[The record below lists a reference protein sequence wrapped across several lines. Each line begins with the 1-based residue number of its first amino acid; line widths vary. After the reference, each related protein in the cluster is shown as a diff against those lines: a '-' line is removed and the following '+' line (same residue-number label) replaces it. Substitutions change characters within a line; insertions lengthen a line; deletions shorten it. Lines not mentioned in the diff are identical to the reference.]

1 MNRFIVNIFASKFFR
16 ILSFTLV
23 FIVVIFFSF
32 NKLGVQELNNADEG
46 IYAKISLEMQQTGDY
61 LVPRY
66 GGYPWLEKPPLH
78 LWFNQISFKFFGF
91 NALAIRIIP
100 ALFFVLNCLL
110 LYLWSK
116 KIWNNQSGLLAIIFL
131 TISKLFVTEHI
142 GRTGDFDMALIFFE
156 LMALFSYWHLKTGKK
171 WQWCTFGITVGLAGG
186 FWLKSLMIAPV
197 FLVIFFDWLITNR
210 SQKLLK
216 QLLLSFL
223 LSLIFISPWLVGNYF
238 FLREAFIHDFWQTQ
252 IANRV
257 QASFGNHL
265 RPVWWYLWFLS
276 WSIAPFFYLSILAI
290 INSFRKFKQN
300 SLPLLWF
307 LIILFSFSSVHSK
320 MHWYILPAV
329 IPLLMIL
336 ANFVWDLAKEK
347 LFLKI
352 VSLGLL
358 IIGFYSYIHGK
369 HGYDFHVIKDKYF
382 VIVTIIVFLVS
393 WILVNKKKKVIDG
406 IVTAFIISLIVG
418 GLLINW
424 KYIKS
429 NILQPRPSPFN
440 ELVKNYSGQEVAV
453 YGDLIHNVYIIDLD
467 PSNIFYLKANNINYE
482 VVIDVVE
489 LAQIWK
495 QGKMII
501 TSKQSLIELPP
512 QYSTSK
518 ILNQVGDLVIIKNEH
533 QDSE

>member
-1 MNRFIVNIFASKFFR
+1 MNRFLVNIFTNKLFR
-16 ILSFTLV
+16 IISYILV
-23 FIVVIFFSF
+23 FVLVIFFSF
-32 NKLGVQELNNADEG
+32 NKLGVQELNNSDEG

-78 LWFNQISFKFFGF
+78 LWLNQISLNFFGL

-100 ALFFVLNCLL
+100 AIFFVLNCLL

-156 LMALFSYWHLKTGKK
+156 LVALFSYWHLKNGQK
-171 WQWCTFGITVGLAGG
+171 WQWWTLGMTLGLAGG

-197 FLVIFFDWLITNR
+197 FLIIFFDWLITDR
-210 SQKLLK
+210 SKKLLK

-223 LSLIFISPWLVGNYF
+223 LSIIFISPWLIGNYF
-238 FLREAFIHDFWQTQ
+238 FLREAFIHDFWQSQ

-265 RPVWWYLWFLS
+265 LPAWWYLWFLS
-276 WSIAPFFYLSILAI
+276 WSIAPFFYLGLLAI
-290 INSFRKFKQN
+290 ISSFRKFKQN
-300 SLPLLWF
+300 CLPLLWF
-307 LIILFSFSSVHSK
+307 LIILVLFSSVHSK

-336 ANFVWDLAKEK
+336 ANFVWGLAKEK

-358 IIGFYSYIHGK
+358 VMSIHFYIHDK
-369 HGYDFHVIKDKYF
+369 YGYDLHAIKDKYF
-382 VIVTIIVFLVS
+382 VIVTIIVFVVA
-393 WILVNKKKKVIDG
+393 WILVSEKKKVIDG
-406 IVTAFIISLIVG
+406 IVTALIMSLIVG

-424 KYIKS
+424 QYIKA
-429 NILQPRPSPFN
+429 NILHPQPSPFN
-440 ELVKNYSGQEVAV
+440 ELIKDYSGQEVAV
-453 YGDLIHNVYIIDLD
+453 YGDLIHHVYVLDLN
-467 PSNIFYLKANNINYE
+467 PSNIFYLKANNINYQI
-482 VVIDVVE
+482 VVDE
-489 LAQIWK
+489 ADLEQIWA

-501 TSKQSLIELPP
+501 ISKQSLSELAS
-512 QYSTSK
+512 QYSTGK
-518 ILNQVGDLVIIKNEH
+518 ILNQVGDLAIIKNER
-533 QDSE
+533 QDLE